1 MEPVALAAHLDE
13 MAVMHESIE
22 EGRNGG
28 VMPNNFGQ
36 SSSGRSEVTIVEAR
50 S

>member
-28 VMPNNFGQ
+28 SVAKQFGAILER
-36 SSSGRSEVTIVEAR
+36 GDLK
-50 S
+50 